1 MSPHCNISI
10 FHRTINIINLG
21 QKDACFINKEEGVK
35 KKMCICSNKKTA
47 QTKKTKNIFQ
57 TMFEFVLA

>member
-1 MSPHCNISI
+1 MSQHCNISI

-47 QTKKTKNIFQ
+47 QTK
-57 TMFEFVLA
+57 